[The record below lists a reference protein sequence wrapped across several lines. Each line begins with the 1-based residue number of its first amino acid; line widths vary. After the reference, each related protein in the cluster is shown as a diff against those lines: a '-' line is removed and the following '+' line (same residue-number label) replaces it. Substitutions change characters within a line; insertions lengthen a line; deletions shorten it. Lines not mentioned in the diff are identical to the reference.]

1 MPTPLVR
8 RRHWRIYGIAP
19 LPSRA
24 EALDERISAF
34 QSWFM
39 RIECDRCG
47 EMQMI
52 NQVHRRWD
60 GMQVC
65 DILDRMRH
73 DACDGQVGKRNWSP
87 ASRASVAGRCGGSC
101 CGKGRGSARIPDYP
115 VLLLP
120 QHEAFG
126 FCRAH
131 HRDPRWQLQTR
142 CGLINKL

>member
-1 MPTPLVR
+1 MPAPLVR

-47 EMQMI
+47 EVQMI

-60 GMQVC
+60 GMQVR

-73 DACDGQVGKRNWSP
+73 DG
-87 ASRASVAGRCGGSC
+87 CGGQA
-101 CGKGRGSARIPDYP
+101 GKAELLSGIEGVSSRPVRRI
-115 VLLLP
+115 VLR
-120 QHEAFG
+120 EG
-126 FCRAH
+126 
-131 HRDPRWQLQTR
+131 
-142 CGLINKL
+142 